1 MDEAPPQGG
10 GKLLRFHGRPE
21 PTADEPVFVG
31 WHPGPFAADRPRDI
45 ETDQG
50 DAPSTRSDNVFGF
63 TADGLPGSRPDRV
76 AGAPQIP
83 APSLAVIGAF
93 MGRKATLAVGA
104 AVLAVAGV
112 SAAAYAGALP
122 ASAQGLAHSAIG
134 APAPEAQSTD
144 AGRLPFRVS
153 PSPVDRQSQ
162 RMAAAPP
169 TLAAG
174 PEIDAPAVYGLCLA
188 FDRAAE
194 KQDDAA
200 TAKAFRNLARAAGG
214 ASQVQAYCAGTAAS
228 GTR

>member
-10 GKLLRFHGRPE
+10 GKLLRFRGRPE
-21 PTADEPVFVG
+21 PAADEAVFVG
-31 WHPGPFAADRPRDI
+31 WHPGPFTADRPRDVD
-45 ETDQG
+45 TDQG
-50 DAPSTRSDNVFGF
+50 DDPSAHSDNVLGF
-63 TADGLPGSRPDRV
+63 PADGLPGSRPER
-76 AGAPQIP
+76 AAQAPQIP
-83 APSLAVIGAF
+83 VPPVTVIGAF
-93 MGRKATLAVGA
+93 MRRKATLAVGA
-104 AVLAVAGV
+104 VVLVVAGV
-112 SAAAYAGALP
+112 SAAAYAGVLP

-134 APAPEAQSTD
+134 APAPDAQSTD
-144 AGRLPFRVS
+144 AGRLQFRVS
-153 PSPVDRQSQ
+153 ASPVDRQSQ

-214 ASQVQAYCAGTAAS
+214 ASQVQAYCAGTPAS

>member
-10 GKLLRFHGRPE
+10 GKLLRFRGRPE
-21 PTADEPVFVG
+21 PAADEAVFVG
-31 WHPGPFAADRPRDI
+31 WHPGPFTADRPRDVD
-45 ETDQG
+45 TDQG
-50 DAPSTRSDNVFGF
+50 DDPSAHSDNVLGF
-63 TADGLPGSRPDRV
+63 PADGLPGSRPER
-76 AGAPQIP
+76 AAQAPQIP
-83 APSLAVIGAF
+83 VPPVTVIGAF
-93 MGRKATLAVGA
+93 MRRKATLAVGA
-104 AVLAVAGV
+104 VVLAVAGV
-112 SAAAYAGALP
+112 SAAAYAGVLP
-122 ASAQGLAHSAIG
+122 TSAQGLAHSAIG
-134 APAPEAQSTD
+134 APAPDAQSTD

-153 PSPVDRQSQ
+153 ASPVDRQSQ
-162 RMAAAPP
+162 RMAVAPP

-214 ASQVQAYCAGTAAS
+214 ASQVQAYCAGTPAS